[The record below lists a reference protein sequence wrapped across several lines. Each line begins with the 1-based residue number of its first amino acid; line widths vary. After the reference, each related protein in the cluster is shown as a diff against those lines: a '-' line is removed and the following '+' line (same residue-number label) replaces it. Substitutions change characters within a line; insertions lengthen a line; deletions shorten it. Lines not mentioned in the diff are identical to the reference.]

1 MKNIL
6 LPLLVTL
13 ALVQTTFAQTASFDI
28 ATFVPPR
35 GWSQTVTNGV
45 LLLQHRGTIQGRT
58 QFCQIYLFPSQ
69 PTHAD
74 AAANFQMEW
83 DGRVARPL
91 GLTGRPSPQPETNAD
106 GWTSLTEHVDALS
119 QGVPIRVILLTATGF
134 GRFASVVVSVSPNS
148 YQAELVSFFQSLNFH
163 ASAGGQYP
171 PGPSAPAGNPG
182 AGDRSNPGVGS
193 VVEGSLANY
202 VFTAPA
208 GWSRQDAPDR
218 IALVSPVFSNGEACQ
233 ITMLPFRQT
242 SGSVADVALG
252 AFRDIFRAD
261 PLSTYPIPSGIMAK
275 GSSPRGWEYFTL
287 KKLVGGQEG
296 EARTTAAIILAAK
309 VDGQIAMIV
318 ATSKD
323 FMVSNCF
330 GLLQADVWPG
340 FFYSLQFKN
349 AKPSGAETAA
359 IKQRLAGDWTLA
371 TGTIGMHYT
380 FEPNGRYA
388 DAMATHFQRPIS
400 NTQDLQTTTGFFGN
414 GSYSFDN
421 HTLTLQRDDH
431 KRFVYSFRLE
441 QVSRDSGN
449 TWKDELVLM
458 EPGSTG
464 EFTLRRDQY

>member
-1 MKNIL
+1 MKKIF

-13 ALVQTTFAQTASFDI
+13 ALVETMVAQTASFDI

-35 GWSQTVTNGV
+35 GWSQTINNGV
-45 LLLQHRGTIQGRT
+45 LLLQHRRTFQGRA

-69 PTHAD
+69 PSNAD
-74 AAANFQMEW
+74 ATTNFQAEW
-83 DGRVARPL
+83 DARVARPL
-91 GLTGRPSPQPETNAD
+91 GLTGRPQAQPETSAD
-106 GWTSLTEHVDALS
+106 GWTSLTAYVDALS
-119 QGVPIRVILLTATGF
+119 QGAPIRVILLTATGF

-148 YQAELVSFFQSLNFH
+148 YQPELVSFFQNLNFH
-163 ASAGGQYP
+163 AGSGRP
-171 PGPSAPAGNPG
+171 SVSGPSAPA
-182 AGDRSNPGVGS
+182 ANPGVGA

-208 GWSRQDAPDR
+208 GWSRQDAADR
-218 IALVSPVFSNGEACQ
+218 IVLVSPVFSNGEACQ
-233 ITMLPFRQT
+233 INMLPFRQA

-275 GSSPRGWEYFTL
+275 GSSPDGWEYFTL

-330 GLLQADVWPG
+330 GLLNADVWPG

-359 IKQRLAGDWTLA
+359 IKQRLAGDWTMA
-371 TGTIGMHYT
+371 TGTMGMYYT

-388 DAMATHFQRPIS
+388 DAMATQFRRPIS
-400 NTQDLQTTTGFFGN
+400 NSQDQQTTTGFFGN

-449 TWKDELVLM
+449 TWKDELVFM

-464 EFTLRRDQY
+464 EFTLRRDR